1 MSTVSHSMAEGQAVG
16 LALGETQGSHA
27 PRIAKPSKTVAVMVG
42 EVSGDQLGVGLMR
55 ALKDKHPDTK
65 FRFVGIGGTLMR
77 AEGMDS
83 WFDAEELAVMGL
95 AEVLRHLP
103 RLLKRRKQATQAL
116 FDAKPDV
123 VIGIDAPDFT
133 LKLEQLCKQAG
144 MRTLHYVSPSI
155 WAWRPKRAERIIRSC
170 DEVLCLFPME
180 PPLYHAQQMPARF
193 VGHPLADAMPLP
205 PDQTS
210 ARDALGLSHEQPVL
224 ALLPGSRMSELKRLA
239 PDFLR
244 AAERLAAEIDG
255 LTVLMP
261 AANRACHDY
270 LCAQLTEIVEQPE
283 AFHVLNGHAS
293 LALRAA
299 DQTLIASGTAA
310 LEAMC
315 AGTPMV
321 VAYRVAPLTHWI
333 VRTFKMLKTPWYSL
347 PNVLANELLVPEL
360 MQHDCHVDS
369 MVEASLALWQDEAR
383 RTAMR
388 ERFAQLHQQLALNA
402 DEGAA
407 DAVWEHLN
415 R

>member
-1 MSTVSHSMAEGQAVG
+1 MSTVSHTVT
-16 LALGETQGSHA
+16 TQGQTAHVLPPQDA
-27 PRIAKPSKTVAVMVG
+27 GRTAKPSKTIAIMVG

-55 ALKDKHPDTK
+55 ALKAKHPDTS
-65 FRFVGIGGTLMR
+65 FQFVGIGGELMR
-77 AEGMDS
+77 AEGMTS

-116 FDAKPDV
+116 LAAQADV

-133 LKLEQLCKQAG
+133 LKLEQRCKQAG
-144 MRTLHYVSPSI
+144 MKTLHYVSPSI

-170 DEVLCLFPME
+170 NEVLCLFPME
-180 PPLYHAQQMPARF
+180 PPLYHAQNMAARF
-193 VGHPLADAMPLP
+193 VGHPLADAMPQP
-205 PDQTS
+205 ADQTG
-210 ARDALGLSHEQPVL
+210 ARDALGLSPTQPVL
-224 ALLPGSRMSELKRLA
+224 ALLPGSRLSELKRLA

-244 AAERLAAEIDG
+244 AAERLCDEIDG
-255 LTVLMP
+255 LTVLVP
-261 AANRACHDY
+261 AANRACHDF
-270 LCAQLTEIVEQPE
+270 LREQLTEIIERPQT
-283 AFHVLNGHAS
+283 FHLLNGHAS

-321 VAYRVAPLTHWI
+321 VAYRVAPLTHWV
-333 VRTFKMLKTPWYSL
+333 VRAFNMLKTPWYSL
-347 PNVLANELLVPEL
+347 PNVLANERLVPEL
-360 MQHDCHVDS
+360 MQDDCNVDAMVQAS
-369 MVEASLALWQDEAR
+369 MALWHDESR

-402 DEGAA
+402 DEQAA